1 METSKGKICKTK
13 IKETFRSN
21 LYLWLIISTIITL
34 DGRNSRQI
42 QRQKEKKKNR
52 SGKNG
57 DVFNSADILRTT
69 ESKITAKFS
78 HEDIKTLL
86 KHRQV

>member
-1 METSKGKICKTK
+1 M
-13 IKETFRSN
+13 FRSN

-42 QRQKEKKKNR
+42 QRQKEEKKKNR

-69 ESKITAKFS
+69 ESKITTKIS
-78 HEDIKTLL
+78 HEGIKETPL